1 MSRSA
6 NGFCQGLCGAVENL
20 LDAHAP
26 YAMPKWLTVDAVAV
40 AEEIRW
46 RRLVREGVDEL
57 LSRPG
62 GGGMLGDVEVDD
74 AAAVVSEHNENEED
88 AEASSRYGKEVDRD
102 QVADVVGEKRPPSLR
117 GLGAPFG
124 HEAGDGTLGDL
135 DAEPQE
141 LAVDARCS
149 PQGIRRGHR
158 PDERSDLDADG

>member
-1 MSRSA
+1 
-6 NGFCQGLCGAVENL
+6 
-20 LDAHAP
+20 
-26 YAMPKWLTVDAVAV
+26 MPKWLTVDAVAV

-57 LSRPG
+57 LGRPG

-88 AEASSRYGKEVDRD
+88 AEASSRYGKEVERD

-135 DAEPQE
+135 DAEPQ
-141 LAVDARCS
+141 
-149 PQGIRRGHR
+149 
-158 PDERSDLDADG
+158 